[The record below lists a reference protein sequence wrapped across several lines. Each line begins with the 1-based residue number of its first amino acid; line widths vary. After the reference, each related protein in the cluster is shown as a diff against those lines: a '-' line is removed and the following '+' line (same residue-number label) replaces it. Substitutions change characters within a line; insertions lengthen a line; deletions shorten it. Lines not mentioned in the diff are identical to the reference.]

1 MTNEKS
7 VLEISNLTK
16 YYGKLLAVNEL
27 SLEVEHGTIHGFLG
41 PNGAGKTTTI
51 RCILGLLKSNAG
63 TVRIFGHKMGSSN
76 IEVLGRI
83 GYLPG
88 DVYLYQYYT
97 VKQLLDY
104 FQSLYRRK
112 EMPLRQELIERLD
125 LDESLPVKALSKGN
139 RQKVGIVQ
147 ALMHDP
153 DLLILDEPTSG
164 LDPLLQNEFISFLD
178 ELRGKKTI
186 FFSTH
191 VLSEAQRICDKVS
204 IIRKGELVTTEDVT
218 ALSENLGRQ
227 LILQFTA
234 EHPPLDLAELSFIDA
249 KTHGTEY
256 THRYLV
262 TGSLKS
268 VVQHI
273 SQLEEITD
281 FSLPEA
287 SVEDYFMKFYT
298 EA

>member
-76 IEVLGRI
+76 IEVLSRI

-191 VLSEAQRICDKVS
+191 VLSEAQRVCDKVS

-218 ALSENLGRQ
+218 ALSKNLGRQ

-287 SVEDYFMKFYT
+287 SVEDYFMKFYK

>member
-287 SVEDYFMKFYT
+287 SVEDYFMKFYK

>member
-191 VLSEAQRICDKVS
+191 VLSEAQRVCDKVS

-218 ALSENLGRQ
+218 ALSKNLGRQ

-249 KTHGTEY
+249 KAHGTEY

-287 SVEDYFMKFYT
+287 SVEDYFMKFYK